1 MEIQTCI
8 KCRQKKELNAEN
20 FYRKSSCKRGF
31 ESQCKECR
39 RISDKKKYQK
49 KKDKIL
55 VQKKKYYERKKEKIK
70 KRQKEYYQANVEKC
84 KISCKKWDQ
93 ANPTTLRLI
102 NAKSR
107 TLKHGGSSSLTESDW
122 LKINKLFN
130 NSCAYCG
137 MSETEHFEIFNE
149 KLHHEH
155 VIPLIDGGSY
165 EYGNV
170 VPSCRSCNSSKANR
184 DFKEWYPNSKAYSK
198 EREVK
203 IIDYISCKERRTVW
217 N

>member
-8 KCRQKKELNAEN
+8 KCHQKKELNTEN

-49 KKDKIL
+49 KKEKIL
-55 VQKKKYYERKKEKIK
+55 GQKKQYYERKKDKIK
-70 KRQKEYYQANVEKC
+70 ERQKEYYQSNVEKC
-84 KISCKKWDQ
+84 KKSSKKWDKD
-93 ANPTTLRLI
+93 NPTRRRLI

-107 TLKHGGSSSLTESDW
+107 TLKHGSDSTLTEGDW
-122 LKINKLFN
+122 LQIKKLFD

-137 MSETEHFEIFNE
+137 MSEAEHFEIFDE

-155 VIPLIDGGSY
+155 VIPLIDGGNY
-165 EYGNV
+165 EFGNV
-170 VPSCRSCNSSKANR
+170 VPSCRSCNSSKANH
-184 DFKEWYPNSKAYSK
+184 DFKEWYPNSKVYSRV
-198 EREVK
+198 REVK
-203 IIDYISCKERRTVW
+203 IIDYISGNGRRTVW

>member
-8 KCRQKKELNAEN
+8 KCHQKKELNTEN
-20 FYRKSSCKRGF
+20 FYKKSSSKRGF

-39 RISDKKKYQK
+39 SISDKKKYQK

-55 VQKKKYYERKKEKIK
+55 LQKKQYYERKKDKIK
-70 KRQKEYYQANVEKC
+70 ERQKEYYQSNVEKC
-84 KISCKKWDQ
+84 KKSSKKWDKD
-93 ANPTTLRLI
+93 NPTRRRLI

-107 TLKHGGSSSLTESDW
+107 TLKHGSDSTLTEGDW
-122 LKINKLFN
+122 LQIKKLFD

-137 MSETEHFEIFNE
+137 MSEAKHFEIFDE

-155 VIPLIDGGSY
+155 VIPLTDGGNY
-165 EYGNV
+165 EFGNV
-170 VPSCRSCNSSKANR
+170 VPSCRSCNSSKANH
-184 DFKEWYPNSKAYSK
+184 DFKEWYPNSKVYSRV
-198 EREVK
+198 REVK
-203 IIDYISCKERRTVW
+203 IIDYISCNERRTVW